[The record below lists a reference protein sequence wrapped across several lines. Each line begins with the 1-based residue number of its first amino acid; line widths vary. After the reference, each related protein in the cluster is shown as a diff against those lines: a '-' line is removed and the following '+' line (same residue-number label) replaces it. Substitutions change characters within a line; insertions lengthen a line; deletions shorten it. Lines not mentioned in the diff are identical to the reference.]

1 MGPVLKE
8 LQYNTIQLIPNYQFT
23 AETDTQDR
31 PTNRSP
37 QQHQAP
43 TICTRILGEY
53 SRIRDGYSR
62 GTPLRIC
69 VWIWLY
75 RISDSVIK
83 LPHHVAHLCGN
94 YSENR
99 SQIGEKIR
107 GTACAVEQSSKRSS
121 GSNNMHIRPGD
132 LAKSN
137 CWPQCPTEREPQFSV
152 SVASLTKS
160 RALRM

>member
-1 MGPVLKE
+1 MPYAATVREYASK
-8 LQYNTIQLIPNYQFT
+8 YSTIRSKYVGYTQIYSPNMREY
-23 AETDTQDR
+23 ATDIH
-31 PTNRSP
+31 S
-37 QQHQAP
+37 
-43 TICTRILGEY
+43 
-53 SRIRDGYSR
+53 
-62 GTPLRIC
+62 TPLRIC

-75 RISDSVIK
+75 CISDSVIK